1 MTLAWDA
8 DPTPDIAGYRLY
20 SGTTSGVYTQISDL
34 GNVTQT
40 LVSNLTTGKTYYF
53 AVTAYT
59 TALTE
64 SVPSNEVSY
73 PEVSATPTPT
83 PTPSPGQT
91 PASPTNLKGSVV
103 SSTQI
108 NLSWADNSS
117 NETGFKI
124 ERSINGSTF
133 AQIGTAGAN
142 TTAYASTGLA
152 ASTKY
157 YYRVRAYNSGGN
169 SSYSNTVSAT
179 TTASSTPTPTPS
191 PTPGGNGQSGNGHGK
206 PTPGPTA
213 TPTPTPSATPTP
225 TPTPTPKPK
234 HSPHA

>member
-1 MTLAWDA
+1 
-8 DPTPDIAGYRLY
+8 P
-20 SGTTSGVYTQISDL
+20 Q
-34 GNVTQT
+34 
-40 LVSNLTTGKTYYF
+40 
-53 AVTAYT
+53 
-59 TALTE
+59 
-64 SVPSNEVSY
+64 
-73 PEVSATPTPT
+73 VSATPTPT
-83 PTPSPGQT
+83 PSPAQT
-91 PASPTNLKGSVV
+91 PASPTNLKASVV

-133 AQIGTAGAN
+133 AQIGTVGAN
-142 TTAYASTGLA
+142 ATAYASTGLA

-169 SSYSNTVSAT
+169 SSYSSTVSAT
-179 TTASSTPTPTPS
+179 TKASSTPTPTPS
-191 PTPGGNGQSGNGHGK
+191 PTPSPTPTPTPTPTPNQRGHGK
-206 PTPGPTA
+206 PTPSPSPSPTA

-225 TPTPTPKPK
+225 TPKPK

>member
-1 MTLAWDA
+1 M
-8 DPTPDIAGYRLY
+8 PDLAGYRLY
-20 SGTTSGVYTQISDL
+20 SGTTSGVYTQTSEL
-34 GNVTQT
+34 GNATQT
-40 LVSNLTTGKTYYF
+40 LVSNLTIGKTYYF

-59 TALTE
+59 TALIE
-64 SVPSNEVSY
+64 SAPSNEVSY
-73 PEVSATPTPT
+73 PQVSATPTPT
-83 PTPSPGQT
+83 PSPAQT
-91 PASPTNLKGSVV
+91 PASPTNLKASVV

-133 AQIGTAGAN
+133 AQIGTTGAN

-169 SSYSNTVSAT
+169 SSYSSTVSAT
-179 TTASSTPTPTPS
+179 TTASSPS
-191 PTPGGNGQSGNGHGK
+191 VANNSRTWKATRPA
-206 PTPGPTA
+206 GPSRSCSQ
-213 TPTPTPSATPTP
+213 PCES
-225 TPTPTPKPK
+225 
-234 HSPHA
+234 SF